1 MSVVRRISWLLWL
14 LTTFLVSSLV
24 SSHHLTRHRREDTG
38 PASREVAHNVFSFT
52 STGLYISMFII
63 TEDGVMVID
72 PDNVGHSR
80 AMLAAIREKTRA
92 PIRYLIYSHNHWD
105 HSKGGEVW
113 KAEGATVVSHIE
125 AYEFIRANPSPG
137 LVVPDLTWSGDRW
150 DLRLGG
156 LTLQLFYFGLS
167 HGLGMTSFLLPQH
180 RLGFI
185 ADTVTPGRLPFQYF
199 PDFNI
204 PGLERTLENY
214 LELEVDQIVFSHS
227 ANTDPLEP
235 GSKADL
241 QFVLDYIQVL
251 TLTLTV
257 TVTGSPLSVGRM

>member
-1 MSVVRRISWLLWL
+1 MFAVRIISALLI
-14 LTTFLVSSLV
+14 SSQV
-24 SSHHLTRHRREDTG
+24 CSHHLTSLTSITRHRREDSG
-38 PASREVAHNVFSFT
+38 PASKEVAHNVFSFT
-52 STGLYISMFII
+52 STGFYISMFII

-92 PIRYLIYSHNHWD
+92 PIRYLFYSHNHYD

-113 KAEGATVVSHIE
+113 KEEGATIVSHIE
-125 AYEFIRANPSPG
+125 AYEFIRANPSPD
-137 LVVPDLTWSGDRW
+137 LVVPDMTWSGDSW
-150 DLRLGG
+150 DVSLGG

-185 ADTVTPGRLPFQYF
+185 ADTVSPGRVPFQYF

-204 PGLERTLENY
+204 PGLERTLEKY

-227 ANTDPLEP
+227 AKSDPLEP
-235 GSKADL
+235 GSKEDL
-241 QFVLDYIQVL
+241 QFVLEYIKVL
-251 TLTLTV
+251 Q
-257 TVTGSPLSVGRM
+257 SPD